1 MNNWKNEFTL
11 SKIKMKQWG
20 NMKFILSQNREF
32 ICGYS
37 VEYIGP
43 CMRSFMQCSLQ

>member
-1 MNNWKNEFTL
+1 MNNRNIEFTL

-32 ICGYS
+32 IRGYS
-37 VEYIGP
+37 VE
-43 CMRSFMQCSLQ
+43 